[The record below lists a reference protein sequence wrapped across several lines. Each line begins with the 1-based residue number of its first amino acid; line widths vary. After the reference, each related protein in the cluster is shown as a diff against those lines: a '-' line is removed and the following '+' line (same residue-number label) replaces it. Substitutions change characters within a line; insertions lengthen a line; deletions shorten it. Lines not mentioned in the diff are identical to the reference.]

1 MTVTVYLV
9 LLFNLT
15 VPPLEL
21 IVVPSTLT
29 LETSEPKVNVNVGL
43 ALVVTL
49 IVALPVLVVRSFPLT
64 VALPEVT
71 VIASN
76 S

>member
-71 VIASN
+71 VIAPN